1 MSEERELIKRHLLDL
16 YRKAERGGYFTFSA
30 FLGLSELSVLGECER
45 EIFGGYSLFGGHP
58 DCERRVA
65 RFGRVSEIGY
75 EADFPIKMLRAEPL
89 MQKYADRLTHRDF
102 LGAILNLGIEREVI
116 GDIVITDNVGYIFVL
131 EDMSGYIAENLTR
144 IKHTDVRLTECSA
157 LPVGELYRTEE
168 RTVQVSSERLD
179 AVIARVFHL
188 SREEA
193 QSYFRKRLVFTNGI
207 MTESTSHVPKA
218 DDVVSVRGAGRFI
231 YRGYVS
237 DTKKGKLNVKVE
249 VYI

>member
-1 MSEERELIKRHLLDL
+1 MGEEREIVKRHLLDL

-30 FLGLSELSVLGECER
+30 FLGLSELSVLRECER
-45 EIFGGYSLFGGHP
+45 ELYGSYSLFGGHP

-116 GDIVITDNVGYIFVL
+116 GDIVIIDNVGYIFVL
-131 EDMSGYIAENLTR
+131 EEMSAYIAESLTR
-144 IKHTDVRLTECSA
+144 VKHTDVRVTECMT
-157 LPVGELYRTEE
+157 LPAGELYRTEE
-168 RTVQVSSERLD
+168 KTVQVSSERLD

-188 SREEA
+188 SREDA
-193 QSYFRKRLVFTNGI
+193 QGYFKKRLVFVDGSL
-207 MTESTSHVPKA
+207 TESPSYTPRPGEVI
-218 DDVVSVRGAGRFI
+218 SVRGLGRLI
-231 YRGYVS
+231 YRGYAS
-237 DTKKGKLNVKVE
+237 NTKKGKLNVLVE
-249 VYI
+249 VYT